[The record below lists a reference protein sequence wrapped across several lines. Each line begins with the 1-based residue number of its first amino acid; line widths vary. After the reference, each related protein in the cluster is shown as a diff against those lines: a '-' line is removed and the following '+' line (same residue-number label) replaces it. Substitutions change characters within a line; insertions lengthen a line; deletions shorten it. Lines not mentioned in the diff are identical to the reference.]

1 MSTITYLVVYLDSK
15 TNIGPA
21 YEIKSPKMKN
31 QMLQSA
37 LCRGHAEQDI
47 DMIAMVYCE
56 GRLRFLH
63 VQNEH
68 HEFSYKI

>member
-1 MSTITYLVVYLDSK
+1 MSTITYLIINLDSK
-15 TNIGPA
+15 TSVGPA
-21 YEIKSPKMKN
+21 CEIKNPKMKK

-56 GRLRFLH
+56 GRLSFLH